1 MAGYLGM
8 VGFDYN
14 RSLPEYHLDFDFVAT
29 TFYLGSTTTT
39 EQVTEQVQVLIQLSV
54 IGYQFV

>member
-14 RSLPEYHLDFDFVAT
+14 RSLPEYHLDFAVAT

-39 EQVTEQVQVLIQLSV
+39 EQVTEQVQVLIQFSV